1 MKQSLDVIAAFRYG
15 LLGTRDGR
23 IAFYGSLVQVPFVL
37 FYAWQALANPLAI
50 PDPAK
55 VLLVHLSAIAGLLF
69 GWLWF
74 GLLVRYQNS
83 STLVIYLILVAT
95 MPFVARLT
103 T

>member
-23 IAFYGSLVQVPFVL
+23 LAFYGSLIQVPFVL
-37 FYAWQALANPLAI
+37 FYAWQAIAAPLAT
-50 PDPAK
+50 PQPAK
-55 VLLVHLSAIAGLLF
+55 ILLVHLSAVAGLLF

-74 GLLVRYQNS
+74 GLLVRYKNS
-83 STLVIYLILVAT
+83 STLVVYLVLVAA

>member
-15 LLGTRDGR
+15 LLRTRDGR
-23 IAFYGSLVQVPFVL
+23 IACYGSLIQVPFVL

-83 STLVIYLILVAT
+83 STLVFYLILVAT
-95 MPFVARLT
+95 MPFVARL
-103 T
+103 